1 MIEERAMG
9 GLGGQVWNGEVFNGD
24 FFDFETFCELRC
36 IFLGGV
42 NIEKDLIVVIGIIFL
57 FSYRSI
63 DPVVVCNWEQETTK

>member
-1 MIEERAMG
+1 MG
-9 GLGGQVWNGEVFNGD
+9 GLGGQVWNGEMFNGD

-57 FSYRSI
+57 FF
-63 DPVVVCNWEQETTK
+63 NQ